1 MGEPVH
7 QQTPGRGGR
16 GGHDH
21 GVSAGADKRYLT
33 VALALIA
40 VFMAVEVTV
49 AITSGSV
56 VLLADAGHMLSDA
69 GAIGVAIW
77 AISLASR
84 PAHGSWTFGF
94 KRAEILS
101 AAGNGI
107 TLPALSAHIVVTDDC
122 FISGHCPQILDQLQ
136 TCLAGHFDVE
146 HSTFQLEPAGH
157 AAHETGAHA

>member
-1 MGEPVH
+1 
-7 QQTPGRGGR
+7 
-16 GGHDH
+16 
-21 GVSAGADKRYLT
+21 
-33 VALALIA
+33 
-40 VFMAVEVTV
+40 MAVEVTV

-84 PAHGSWTFGF
+84 PARGSWTFGF

-107 TLPALSAHIVVTDDC
+107 TLLVVSALITFESIQRLLNPPPVAGLAVLLVALLGIVVNV
-122 FISGHCPQILDQLQ
+122 
-136 TCLAGHFDVE
+136 LASWVLAKAGRSSLNVE
-146 HSTFQLEPAGH
+146 
-157 AAHETGAHA
+157 GAF

>member
-1 MGEPVH
+1 MATMGEPVH
-7 QQTPGRGGR
+7 QQTPGSGGR
-16 GGHDH
+16 GGHGH

-84 PAHGSWTFGF
+84 PARGSWTFGF

-107 TLPALSAHIVVTDDC
+107 T
-122 FISGHCPQILDQLQ
+122 LQ